1 MPVVQKLF
9 FGEVRCLITRIKS
22 ITNKKTYIMTKN
34 ALETKSLAEV
44 GEDIGLAEGTQLVQ
58 NFRDANPDATP
69 GYYIGRNIIE
79 QILNQPGCVGINFR
93 KCLTKLNEEHLVY
106 TGVDADG
113 KDILQYSV
121 VTTTGDIERY
131 DGIVADKIV
140 IDWTIWTGTPSTG
153 TPSTS
158 TPST

>member
-1 MPVVQKLF
+1 
-9 FGEVRCLITRIKS
+9 
-22 ITNKKTYIMTKN
+22 MTKN

-58 NFRDANPDATP
+58 NFREANPDATP
-69 GYYIGRNIIE
+69 GYYIGRNIID

-93 KCLTKLNEEHLVY
+93 KCLSENNEEHLVY

-113 KDILQYSV
+113 KDILTYSV
-121 VTTTGDIERY
+121 VTNTGDLEKQ
-131 DGIVADKIV
+131 DGIVADKII

-153 TPSTS
+153 GTPTQQ
-158 TPST
+158 